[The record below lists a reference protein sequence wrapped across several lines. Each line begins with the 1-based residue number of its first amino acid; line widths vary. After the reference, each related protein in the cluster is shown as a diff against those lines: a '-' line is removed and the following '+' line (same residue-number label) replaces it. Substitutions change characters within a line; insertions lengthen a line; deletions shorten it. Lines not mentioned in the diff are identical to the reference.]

1 MPVTKEAE
9 QLRSTGHDIVRI
21 NMNEK
26 SEARKKRQMDQ
37 VCLHHS
43 AARLSPHPPRQLCC
57 CCKPQGSP
65 GEFWGGS
72 KQSKLQWRNIIHI
85 KPWPLPLHSKDL
97 STYVAG

>member
-1 MPVTKEAE
+1 MPATKGAE

-43 AARLSPHPPRQLCC
+43 AARPPPPLSHDSYAAAVSPGDP
-57 CCKPQGSP
+57 P
-65 GEFWGGS
+65 GEFWGDS

-85 KPWPLPLHSKDL
+85 KP
-97 STYVAG
+97 

>member
-1 MPVTKEAE
+1 MPATKGAE

-43 AARLSPHPPRQLCC
+43 AARLSPPPSFHDSYAAVV
-57 CCKPQGSP
+57 SP
-65 GEFWGGS
+65 GDPLGNSGGDS
-72 KQSKLQWRNIIHI
+72 KQSKLQ
-85 KPWPLPLHSKDL
+85 
-97 STYVAG
+97 